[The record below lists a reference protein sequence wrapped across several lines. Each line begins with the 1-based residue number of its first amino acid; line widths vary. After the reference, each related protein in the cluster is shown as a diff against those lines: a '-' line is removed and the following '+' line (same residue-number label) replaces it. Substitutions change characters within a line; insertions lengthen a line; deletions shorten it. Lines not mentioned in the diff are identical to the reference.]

1 MDGRPMERFSR
12 LEEAVDAV
20 DFELDRMGRAVV
32 LSAAAEAAWRRD
44 APQIAGDAPGPR
56 PANLGEALRLSV
68 WQRFHSRGGQ
78 STVAGQ

>member
-12 LEEAVDAV
+12 MEAAVEAV

-44 APQIAGDAPGPR
+44 APPDRGGRARSAA
-56 PANLGEALRLSV
+56 ANLGEALRLSV